1 MSQLGF
7 FDLSRRYEAL
17 DEKGDPLVAIAAMV
31 PFESFRPQLKTALI
45 KGGLRKDDAERKS
58 LAGRKP
64 WDEVVIFKAL
74 VLQALYN
81 LSDDQAEY
89 QLRDRYSFGRFLGL
103 GLEDAVPDAKTLWL
117 YREALAKAG
126 AVEELFDL
134 FDGFLKDNGY
144 LAMGGQIIDATIVSA
159 PKQHNSREENET
171 IKDGKTPEDWKQ
183 KPAKSRQKDKDARWP
198 KKNERSYFGYKNH
211 IGVDRR
217 HKFVRRYVVS
227 DASVHDSQKLEDV
240 LDASNTASDVWADS
254 AYRSQ
259 EIEKKLAERGLKSR
273 IHRRA
278 YRNRELSAAQ
288 KVANKM
294 RSKVRAR
301 VEHVFG
307 DQKTGMGAGI
317 IRTIG
322 IVRARCK
329 IGMTNL
335 AYNIRRFV
343 CLERLKTATA

>member
-1 MSQLGF
+1 MG
-7 FDLSRRYEAL
+7 
-17 DEKGDPLVAIAAMV
+17 
-31 PFESFRPQLKTALI
+31 
-45 KGGLRKDDAERKS
+45 
-58 LAGRKP
+58 
-64 WDEVVIFKAL
+64 
-74 VLQALYN
+74 
-81 LSDDQAEY
+81 
-89 QLRDRYSFGRFLGL
+89 
-103 GLEDAVPDAKTLWL
+103 
-117 YREALAKAG
+117 
-126 AVEELFDL
+126 
-134 FDGFLKDNGY
+134 LKDKGY

-171 IKDGKTPEDWKQ
+171 IKDGETPKDWKR
-183 KPAKSRQKDKDARWP
+183 KPAKNRQKDKDARWT

-278 YRNRELSAAQ
+278 YRNRQLSEAQ
-288 KVANKM
+288 QAANKM

-307 DQKTGMGAGI
+307 DRLSGSANVTLDIALFLVDPWNWFSNSLMATSRRHASKHCGSSESLALPRQS
-317 IRTIG
+317 
-322 IVRARCK
+322 RALSPFRCSLFGRVHGKWRRRK
-329 IGMTNL
+329 ISIKCTSSRLHLNTNVYSQISSVSYCIEIQQ
-335 AYNIRRFV
+335 ADFSFSDV
-343 CLERLKTATA
+343 S